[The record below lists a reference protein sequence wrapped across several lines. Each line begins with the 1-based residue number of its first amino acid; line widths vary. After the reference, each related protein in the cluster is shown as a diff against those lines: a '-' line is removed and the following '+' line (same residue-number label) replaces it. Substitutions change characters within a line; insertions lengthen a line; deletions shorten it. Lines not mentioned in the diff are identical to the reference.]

1 VNFKDEEEDRK
12 NIGISK
18 KKNWMQ
24 KTLKMKLNKS
34 TKYIRPHNLN
44 EFEKPKEW

>member
-18 KKNWMQ
+18 KILDAKDTKNE
-24 KTLKMKLNKS
+24 
-34 TKYIRPHNLN
+34 TK
-44 EFEKPKEW
+44 